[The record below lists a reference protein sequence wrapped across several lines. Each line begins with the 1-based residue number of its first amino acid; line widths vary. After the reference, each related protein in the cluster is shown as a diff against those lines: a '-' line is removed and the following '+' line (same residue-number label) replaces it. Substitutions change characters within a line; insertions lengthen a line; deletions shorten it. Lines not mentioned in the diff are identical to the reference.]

1 MEAGPIWGRSSAY
14 GYALLFPKF
23 NDPGLCFIAFAVTY
37 FARYRTPAI
46 SFDTIAG
53 RNDGLRRIVLAAGQL
68 AASERGPLHPDE
80 LSGPYEKEARIRLVT
95 DAYKLRAA
103 RLDVAT
109 AYRTIAPEPQ
119 PRQSAWPNLRMQEGE
134 SE

>member
-1 MEAGPIWGRSSAY
+1 MGAGPIWGRSSAY

-23 NDPGLCFIAFAVTY
+23 NDPGPCFIAFAVTY
-37 FARYRTPAI
+37 FARYRMPAI

-53 RNDGLRRIVLAAGQL
+53 RNDRYAASCLQL
-68 AASERGPLHPDE
+68 ASSAPARVARCIPDE

-109 AYRTIAPEPQ
+109 AYLTITV
-119 PRQSAWPNLRMQEGE
+119 R
-134 SE
+134 